1 MSEHVKEV
9 SESEF
14 NSAVAHGT
22 TLVDFYADWC
32 GPCRRMAP
40 VLETVAKDVS
50 GQASIV
56 KVNIDKAQVVAENY
70 NITSIPTLILFSHG
84 KEVGRIVG
92 ARTEKDLKDF
102 ILSAPKK

>member
-1 MSEHVKEV
+1 
-9 SESEF
+9 
-14 NSAVAHGT
+14 
-22 TLVDFYADWC
+22 
-32 GPCRRMAP
+32 MAP